1 MLGGKRI
8 ADRALSAL
16 RGATTAQCIVANDPA
31 AARWFPGD
39 RIIADE
45 MPGHGPLAG
54 IASALHAAG
63 GAAVLVLAWDMPF
76 VTPELLDELRMRGE
90 RGASAVAPVH
100 GPDARLEP
108 LCAWYGEKS
117 LATCRALLDSGER
130 RASALFEALTDTDA
144 LGDEAL
150 ARFGDAS
157 RLFTSVDTPARL
169 AELGGTLEF

>member
-1 MLGGKRI
+1 MLGGRRI
-8 ADRALSAL
+8 ADQALSAL

-45 MPGHGPLAG
+45 MRGLGPLAG

-63 GAAVLVLAWDMPF
+63 GAAVLVVAWDMPY
-76 VTPELLDELRMRGE
+76 VTPELLGELRMRGE
-90 RGASAVAPVH
+90 RGASAVVPVH
-100 GPDARLEP
+100 GPGARPEP
-108 LCAWYGEKS
+108 LCAWYGPKS
-117 LATCRALLDSGER
+117 LETCRALLDSGER
-130 RASALFEALTDTDA
+130 RASALFEALTNTDA
-144 LGDEAL
+144 LGDDAL

-157 RLFTSVDTPARL
+157 RLFMSVDTPARL